1 MAEGKRTREELQQ
14 LQALPL
20 EVKITKTKQRLKE
33 WIDEFGVDG
42 VYVSFSGGKDSTV
55 LLHIVRQMYP
65 DVVKAVFVNTGLEF
79 PEIVK
84 FIKTFNNVDVIKP
97 KTSYVE
103 VIKKYGYPIISKE
116 VSECVSGARKY
127 LTQLLAENDIL
138 VTDRQTDSILR
149 LSTDID
155 LKDYV
160 DTVSSLRLT
169 GGGVREQVLQTQ
181 RNRQIWQQ
189 SQSQHRNSDESIR
202 TGRTPAYRFEW
213 EKLHGIFRSRDLQ
226 IWMAV
231 QKCQKTGVGGG
242 GEIKQFSNLTGI
254 RTTKNTIDAR
264 LYKDYRQFA
273 NPKVDGDQQDRRESN
288 DGDYP

>member
-1 MAEGKRTREELQQ
+1 MTEGKRTREELQQ

-169 GGGVREQVLQTQ
+169 GGVREQVLQTQ

-213 EKLHGIFRSRDLQ
+213 EKLHGIFRSGWQSRSARKQESGGWRNQTILQ
-226 IWMAV
+226 
-231 QKCQKTGVGGG
+231 
-242 GEIKQFSNLTGI
+242 S
-254 RTTKNTIDAR
+254 
-264 LYKDYRQFA
+264 YR
-273 NPKVDGDQQDRRESN
+273 NPN
-288 DGDYP
+288 Y

>member
-169 GGGVREQVLQTQ
+169 GGTRTSTANSEESADMATEPISASEF
-181 RNRQIWQQ
+181 RRIDKNRK
-189 SQSQHRNSDESIR
+189 NSCVSLRMGE
-202 TGRTPAYRFEW
+202 T
-213 EKLHGIFRSRDLQ
+213 SRDLQ

-242 GEIKQFSNLTGI
+242 WRNQ
-254 RTTKNTIDAR
+254 TI
-264 LYKDYRQFA
+264 LQSYR
-273 NPKVDGDQQDRRESN
+273 NPN
-288 DGDYP
+288 Y